1 MSGPQG
7 VYAPRPAAVS
17 VDVDGV
23 PRRLDAIAVEAIRED
38 WLVEDRW
45 WTARPLRRHY
55 YELVLADGRD
65 VVVFHDLLA
74 RRWRRQS
81 S

>member
-1 MSGPQG
+1 MSGPRG
-7 VYAPRPAAVS
+7 VYVPLPAAVS
-17 VDVDGV
+17 VDADGV

-55 YELVLADGRD
+55 YELVLADGRN

-74 RRWRRQS
+74 RRWCRQPS
-81 S
+81 

>member
-1 MSGPQG
+1 MSGPRG
-7 VYAPRPAAVS
+7 VYQPRPAAVS
-17 VDVDGV
+17 VGADGV
-23 PRRLDAIAVEAIRED
+23 PRALDAIAVEAIRED

-74 RRWRRQS
+74 HRWRRQS